1 MISMKPFEI
10 KSCSTAEVLFSSEE
24 CDNIKLCLEAAVKVR
39 TCLARADLRGAYLTG
54 ANLAGAYLT
63 GANLTGAD
71 LTGADLTGAY
81 LAGAYLAGANLT
93 GARLSWTSH
102 TLLAEIL
109 RREADDNI
117 MKCSFTG
124 LVLINQHWCWDK
136 WISLEITPE
145 IRWAA
150 AVLSKWIKP
159 DEQGIHIDAIRR
171 LTNIP

>member
-1 MISMKPFEI
+1 MKPFEI
-10 KSCSTAEVLFSSEE
+10 KSWSTTEVLFSSEE

-39 TCLARADLRGAYLTG
+39 TCLARADL
-54 ANLAGAYLT
+54 
-63 GANLTGAD
+63 TGAD
-71 LTGADLTGAY
+71 LTGADLR
-81 LAGAYLAGANLT
+81 

>member
-39 TCLARADLRGAYLTG
+39 TCLARAYLTE
-54 ANLAGAYLT
+54 
-63 GANLTGAD
+63 
-71 LTGADLTGAY
+71 AY